1 MSESVKT
8 YLYNRSFVT
17 FYLVTALLSLAGAVC
32 VLAMGGRM
40 IGIGGAGVCSL
51 IVYFTYRKYAVLH
64 LGQTHM
70 EIQAAPLRVKTCL
83 PYTDVSRV
91 ERVKNK
97 LFICPRNGKAI
108 ALSLTAFNKDEREGI
123 LSEIERRRV
132 AAGDA

>member
-1 MSESVKT
+1 
-8 YLYNRSFVT
+8 
-17 FYLVTALLSLAGAVC
+17 
-32 VLAMGGRM
+32 
-40 IGIGGAGVCSL
+40 
-51 IVYFTYRKYAVLH
+51 VYFTYRKYVVLH

-70 EIQAAPLRVKTCL
+70 EIQAAPLRVKTFL

-108 ALSLTAFNKDEREGI
+108 ALSLTAFNKDDRDGI
-123 LSEIERRRV
+123 LTEIERRRV